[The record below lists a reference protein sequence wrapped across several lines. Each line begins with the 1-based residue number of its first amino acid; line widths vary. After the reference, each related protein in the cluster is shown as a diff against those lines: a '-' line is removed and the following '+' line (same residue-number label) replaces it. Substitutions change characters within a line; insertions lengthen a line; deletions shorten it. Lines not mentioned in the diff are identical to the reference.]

1 AAAHRLGHGL
11 SPLCKWPET
20 SLSCE
25 PTNVLKFAEVAR
37 WNDRDCC
44 GVGAGHVGDAGPG
57 GAVTTI
63 ERRPNI
69 VGLLVALAALVAGG
83 VVWVAARSSGEGEAV
98 ASTVWA
104 ATSTVSAR
112 VVPNSSAPTAPATT
126 VVV

>member
-1 AAAHRLGHGL
+1 MTGPSVAARKA
-11 SPLCKWPET
+11 SMPPLIVWVMACPPRANGRKT

-44 GVGAGHVGDAGPG
+44 GVGAVHVGDAGPG

-69 VGLLVALAALVAGG
+69 VGLLVALVVLVAGG
-83 VVWVAARSSGEGEAV
+83 LVWV
-98 ASTVWA
+98 
-104 ATSTVSAR
+104 
-112 VVPNSSAPTAPATT
+112 
-126 VVV
+126 